1 MKNDLTSAE
10 WEALASFL
18 EFFHP
23 FDFVNVSPMTS
34 TEENKKRAALAESGK
49 EKFINIAKSL
59 KPVHIDGPDGLHQR
73 FPTPVTH
80 SEIGNANHSSF

>member
-10 WEALASFL
+10 WEALASYL

-34 TEENKKRAALAESGK
+34 TEEK
-49 EKFINIAKSL
+49 EKAKLAQRGKQKFIEAAREMK
-59 KPVHIDGPDGLHQR
+59 
-73 FPTPVTH
+73 
-80 SEIGNANHSSF
+80 

>member
-10 WEALASFL
+10 WEALASYL

-49 EKFINIAKSL
+49 EKFIKIVNPIPS
-59 KPVHIDGPDGLHQR
+59 DGPEGHYIPGYYVSNIPDDERWAGDLD
-73 FPTPVTH
+73 
-80 SEIGNANHSSF
+80 

>member
-18 EFFHP
+18 KFFHP

-59 KPVHIDGPDGLHQR
+59 KSIPIDGPDGHYINGYYVSNVPDDERWAGDLD
-73 FPTPVTH
+73 
-80 SEIGNANHSSF
+80 

>member
-18 EFFHP
+18 HFLNP
-23 FDFVNVSPMTS
+23 LLITNVSPMIS
-34 TEENKKRAALAESGK
+34 IDENKQIALLAESGK

-59 KPVHIDGPDGLHQR
+59 KSIPIDGSDGHYINGYYVSNVPDDERWAGDLD
-73 FPTPVTH
+73 
-80 SEIGNANHSSF
+80 

>member
-18 EFFHP
+18 HFLNP
-23 FDFVNVSPMTS
+23 LLITNVSPMTS
-34 TEENKKRAALAESGK
+34 TEENKKRAVLAESGK

-59 KPVHIDGPDGLHQR
+59 KSIPIDGPEGHYINGYYVSNVPDDERWAGDLD
-73 FPTPVTH
+73 
-80 SEIGNANHSSF
+80 

>member
-49 EKFINIAKSL
+49 EKFIKIAKEMEES
-59 KPVHIDGPDGLHQR
+59 K
-73 FPTPVTH
+73 
-80 SEIGNANHSSF
+80 

>member
-10 WEALASFL
+10 WEALASYL

-49 EKFINIAKSL
+49 EKFIEAAREMK
-59 KPVHIDGPDGLHQR
+59 
-73 FPTPVTH
+73 
-80 SEIGNANHSSF
+80 